1 MKKIFTSLA
10 ILVALFGT
18 TLMTTVEATNMCAAP
33 VFAAPP
39 ATDGGGGNTSGGDG
53 SGGSSGGGNKVEQPS
68 ASILKNCASQA
79 DDNGAGITCILS
91 LLLTI
96 MTYGVGILG
105 VIGIIL
111 SGIQYTMSQGDP
123 SKMAK
128 AKNRLLQV
136 IIGLIVYALM
146 WAGLRFLVPGF
157 EL

>member
-33 VFAAPP
+33 VFAA
-39 ATDGGGGNTSGGDG
+39 DGDD

-68 ASILKNCASQA
+68 ASILTNCASQA

-136 IIGLIVYALM
+136 VIGLIVYALM